1 MLCEQREIRLHTEFQ
16 DIEPFEYTD
25 VIFRGVF
32 AYRFVEDNF
41 STILFDI
48 AEIPVEDILTADQE
62 LFESGRNYGWP
73 GIWND
78 SMETLRAYLAE
89 NAARGFRISPSFGMG
104 GWVLAQSMELIA
116 VTPSA

>member
-1 MLCEQREIRLHTEFQ
+1 VLCEQREIRLHTEFQ